1 MVLENLQYLSILIE
15 VVIAILGLMIVFK
28 KKKNY
33 GWGIFLTF
41 AIYVFYDYAKLTN
54 LKTSANILYIMFFI
68 ASLSALWAV
77 WMIYK
82 DKQKNKKR

>member
-1 MVLENLQYLSILIE
+1 MLENLQYLSILIE
-15 VVIAILGLMIVFK
+15 AAVAIIGLLIVFK

-41 AIYVFYDYAKLTN
+41 AIYVFYDFAKLVN
-54 LKTSANILYIMFFI
+54 YNINSDILYGIFFI

-77 WMIYK
+77 WMIFK
-82 DKQKNKKR
+82 ERKK